1 MTVKFDYFRHHRI
14 GLPETVYCEGKHED
28 SLTQLLEELVE
39 KATHPVLFT
48 RLVRPK
54 FELIDQSLTVRLDYD
69 EMSATAYLNGVFPEI
84 EQGSAA
90 VVTAGT
96 SDLPVALEAGRTL
109 SYLGIRNEVYV
120 DVGVA
125 GLWRLQER
133 MENINSH
140 DVVIVVAGMDAA
152 LASVVGGLTH
162 RPVIAVPTSVG
173 YGVAEGGATALNSM
187 LASCASGLLVT
198 NIDNG
203 YGAACAAFRI
213 IGNQNSVD
221 YAR

>member
-28 SLTQLLEELVE
+28 SLTQLLEELVD

-84 EQGSAA
+84 ERGSAA

-96 SDLPVALEAGRTL
+96 SDLPVALEVGRTL

-152 LASVVGGLTH
+152 LASVVGGLTP

-213 IGNQNSVD
+213 IGNQYSVD

>member
-1 MTVKFDYFRHHRI
+1 
-14 GLPETVYCEGKHED
+14 
-28 SLTQLLEELVE
+28 
-39 KATHPVLFT
+39 
-48 RLVRPK
+48 
-54 FELIDQSLTVRLDYD
+54 
-69 EMSATAYLNGVFPEI
+69 
-84 EQGSAA
+84 
-90 VVTAGT
+90 
-96 SDLPVALEAGRTL
+96 VALEAARTL
-109 SYLGIRNEVYV
+109 TYLGIRNEVYI

-125 GLWRLQER
+125 ALWRLQER
-133 MENINSH
+133 ISEINSH

-152 LASVVGGLTH
+152 LASVVGGLTS

-173 YGVAEGGATALNSM
+173 YGVAEGGAAALNSM

-213 IGNQNSVD
+213 ISNQYAVD

>member
-1 MTVKFDYFRHHRI
+1 MTVIFDYLRHQRI
-14 GLPETVYCEGKHED
+14 GLPESVYCEGKHVD
-28 SLTQLLEELVE
+28 SLSRLIAELVE
-39 KATHPVLFT
+39 KAAHPVLFT
-48 RLVRPK
+48 RLVRTQ
-54 FELIDQSLTVRLDYD
+54 LDLLDQALAEMLDYH
-69 EMSATAYLNGVFPEI
+69 EVSATAYLNGVFPEI

-90 VVTAGT
+90 IVAAGT
-96 SDLPVALEAGRTL
+96 SDLPVALEAARTL
-109 SYLGIRNEVYV
+109 TYLGIRNEVYI

-125 GLWRLQER
+125 ALWRLQER
-133 MENINSH
+133 ISEINSH

-152 LASVVGGLTH
+152 LASVVGGLTS

-173 YGVAEGGATALNSM
+173 YGVAEGGAAALNSM

-213 IGNQNSVD
+213 ISNQYAVD

>member
-14 GLPETVYCEGKHED
+14 GLPETVYCEGKHDD

-109 SYLGIRNEVYV
+109 SYLGIQNEVYV

-213 IGNQNSVD
+213 IGNQYSVD
-221 YAR
+221 YGR